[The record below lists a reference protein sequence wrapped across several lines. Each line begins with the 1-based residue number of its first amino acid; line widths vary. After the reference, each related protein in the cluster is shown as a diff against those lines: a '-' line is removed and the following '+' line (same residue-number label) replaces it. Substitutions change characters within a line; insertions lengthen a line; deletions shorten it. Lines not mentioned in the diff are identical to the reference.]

1 MTPYFFKQMR
11 KRTGLCLVVVLTALA
26 FSLALCMLQR
36 SRGQMAARIE
46 EVYDNL
52 EVRCSVTNLTGTQS
66 DRLNLPEW
74 VLRLFTTGMTTGNF
88 QEDGLFTPHVRDV
101 QVRSTVYCTQP
112 GGTVPHAL
120 SGITGLAADSALQPD
135 SGCTILWREGFDA
148 SVFQG
153 RGYSL
158 LLPEE
163 LAAWEDEDGYVTL
176 EFSPSSGETEQH
188 RFLVVGTYAGGAGRL
203 YCPWWVARQL
213 CLDVYGAI
221 TMDSLSAA
229 MADNRRIDQFWDE
242 YGSRYFVEPTRD
254 GTPVPWEGREFE
266 RVLPASSVANLY
278 PFNYSGKTDP
288 NGFYIGKDKY
298 GSNIVVDFD
307 RRDSDKTSANILIL
321 GNSGQGKSYLI
332 KLLICNMLEAGKSVI
347 ALDAEHEL
355 EELCENLGGCFIDL
369 MAGEK
374 RINVL
379 EVRSWNEDTDKTAP
393 ETFRKST
400 LLARHISFL
409 KDFFRAYKDFSDPQ
423 LDTIEIMLSKLY
435 ARWGIT
441 EETDL
446 RQLAPGDYPILSD
459 LYDLMQEELAQ
470 YKPGALYTQELLQE
484 VLLGLHSLCVGAD
497 APFFNGHTNIS
508 GDRFLVFGVGGVL
521 TAAKSLRNALLFNVL
536 AYMSDRL
543 LTGGNTVAVLDELYL
558 WLSNPVAIEYIR
570 NCLKRVRKRDSAL
583 VMASQNLED
592 FDQEGV
598 REMTKPLFAIPPHQF
613 LFNPGSIG
621 KRFYMDMLQLDEAE
635 FELIQ
640 RARRGECLYKCGME
654 RYHLEVKAPTH
665 KAVLFGSAG
674 GR

>member
-1 MTPYFFKQMR
+1 MAKKKQKKK
-11 KRTGLCLVVVLTALA
+11 KRTAQA
-26 FSLALCMLQR
+26 
-36 SRGQMAARIE
+36 
-46 EVYDNL
+46 N
-52 EVRCSVTNLTGTQS
+52 VT
-66 DRLNLPEW
+66 E
-74 VLRLFTTGMTTGNF
+74 
-88 QEDGLFTPHVRDV
+88 
-101 QVRSTVYCTQP
+101 
-112 GGTVPHAL
+112 
-120 SGITGLAADSALQPD
+120 LQPKD
-135 SGCTILWREGFDA
+135 FLDLIAPSAVRFNTDYTVCGDLYRCTMALR
-148 SVFQG
+148 S
-153 RGYSL
+153 YPSTT
-158 LLPEE
+158 EE
-163 LAAWEDEDGYVTL
+163 LALLRNLGEKSGVTL
-176 EFSPSSGETEQH
+176 RIYTRKVTSAEEEKILHNAENKNRMDRGSTNRMKQAVTAEANLQDVAALIASMRKNSEPLIHCAVFIELTAKDPDSLRALRDEVSAELVRSKLGAD
-188 RFLVVGTYAGGAGRL
+188 RLFLRQRDGFLAVNPAGRN
-203 YCPWWVARQL
+203 VFATQ
-213 CLDVYGAI
+213 
-221 TMDSLSAA
+221 
-229 MADNRRIDQFWDE
+229 
-242 YGSRYFVEPTRD
+242 
-254 GTPVPWEGREFE
+254 FE
-266 RVLPASSVANLY
+266 RVLPAGSVANLF

-332 KLLICNMLEAGKSVI
+332 KLLICNLLEAGKSVI

-379 EVRSWNEDTDKTAP
+379 EVRSWNEDTDETAP
-393 ETFRKST
+393 DAFRKST

-441 EETDL
+441 EETDF
-446 RQLAPGDYPILSD
+446 RQLAPEDYPILSD
-459 LYDLMQEELAQ
+459 LYELMQEELAQ

-665 KAVLFGSAG
+665 KAALFGSAG